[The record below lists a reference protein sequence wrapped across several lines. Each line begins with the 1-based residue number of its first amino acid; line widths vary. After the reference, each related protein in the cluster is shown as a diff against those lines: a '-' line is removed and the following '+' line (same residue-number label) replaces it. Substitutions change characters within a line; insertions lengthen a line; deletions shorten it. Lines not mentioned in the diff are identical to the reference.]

1 MRALVVPVVGSI
13 VVHAA
18 LMLAAR
24 HAPEAMARRKILMPM
39 RVANAKK
46 PDEPKPPAPKP
57 VVHVAHRPPKVATAT
72 PPPPSRPTPPTPAP
86 PPQGFSVDTHKT
98 VESSSVAVAAREGGG
113 NMFADPNDGAPPA
126 PKTTAPTP
134 PPPPPPKFEPPL
146 MLTDELSRL
155 PPYPSAALRAEI
167 DGQVLLR
174 VCIDPNGAVDTVQ
187 VVKGLGFGCDEA
199 ASSWAK
205 SHWRFRPAR
214 RMGAPVSYCIMQPV
228 RFQLQR

>member
-1 MRALVVPVVGSI
+1 MRSLVAPVIASVA
-13 VVHAA
+13 VHTV

-24 HAPEAMARRKILMPM
+24 HAPESLGRRRLLMPM
-39 RVANAKK
+39 RVAQSKK
-46 PDEPKPPAPKP
+46 PDEPKEPPPKP
-57 VVHVAHRPPKVATAT
+57 VMRVPRRPPKLAALPAAPPAKVA
-72 PPPPSRPTPPTPAP
+72 PPTPPP
-86 PPQGFSVDTHKT
+86 PPQGFSVDSHKT

-113 NMFADPNDGAPPA
+113 NMFADPDDGAPPA
-126 PKTTAPTP
+126 PKTTAPAP
-134 PPPPPPKFEPPL
+134 PPPPPRFEPPQ

-174 VCIDPNGAVDTVQ
+174 VCIGTTGAVDTVE

-214 RMGAPVSYCIMQPV
+214 RLGTPVSYCIMQPV